1 MCSAVLYP
9 GMKSI
14 DAFPILIAHMP
25 AFSASVMVVGLA
37 GALFGGISATT
48 LASATLSMRDF
59 YDPFFNKEKND
70 QKSVMF
76 IRVAIIVCGLL
87 PLILALYAEKLLM
100 IAFLG
105 KALRATLAVIVLM
118 AFYAPKFG
126 TPRGA
131 FSGIILSVI
140 ATIGW
145 FLAGNPYGVD
155 SSYLALAGPLLT
167 MSISQLFKTTRSSAK
182 PGEPSKKLPVSL
194 S

>member
-9 GMKSI
+9 GVKSI
-14 DAFPILIAHMP
+14 DAFPTLIAHMP

-48 LASATLSMRDF
+48 LASATLAMKDF
-59 YDPFFNKEKND
+59 YDPFFNKEKD
-70 QKSVMF
+70 DRKSLLFVR
-76 IRVAIIVCGLL
+76 IAVAVAGLL
-87 PLILALYAEKLLM
+87 PLVLALSAEKLLM

-105 KALRATLAVIVLM
+105 KALRATLAVLVLM
-118 AFYAPKFG
+118 AFYAPRFG

-131 FSGIILSVI
+131 FVGVLLSVV

-155 SSYLALAGPLLT
+155 SSYLALAVPLLT
-167 MSISQLFKTTRSSAK
+167 MGISQLFKSTPAAPQHGKAETAIS
-182 PGEPSKKLPVSL
+182 
-194 S
+194 